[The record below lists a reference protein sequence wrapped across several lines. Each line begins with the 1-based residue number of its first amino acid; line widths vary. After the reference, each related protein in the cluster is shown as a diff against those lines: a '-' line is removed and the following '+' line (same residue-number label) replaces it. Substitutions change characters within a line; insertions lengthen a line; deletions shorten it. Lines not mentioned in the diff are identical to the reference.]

1 MLDDLLDG
9 GVLEMS
15 PAPFLMAETT
25 RAWGDYTVNK
35 IMVLLAV
42 VCFFLIA
49 RDFVQMLPML
59 LSTIDRAK
67 ANVSLERSLGSA
79 RLRNRIAF
87 VSILPFCIIV
97 DRFAL
102 YSPRYFQLLPQ
113 GFTVLFVMLVLFAY
127 LTLRHFIFE
136 AVRSRRVPAE
146 ISDTIHRA
154 PYNYFIIMVV
164 MMLLTVGVLDTINCT
179 DGTARSILLAET
191 YVVYLF
197 SLIRVSQF
205 LNYNCNVFVTFL
217 YLCALELI
225 PTGMLVASAIVL

>member
-9 GVLEMS
+9 GILEMS
-15 PAPFLMAETT
+15 PTPFLMAETT
-25 RAWGDYTVNK
+25 RSWGDYTANR

-102 YSPRYFQLLPQ
+102 YSPRCFQLLPQ
-113 GFTVLFVMLVLFAY
+113 GFSVFLVMLVLLVY
-127 LTLRHFIFE
+127 WTLRHFIFA
-136 AVRSRRVPAE
+136 AVRSSRIPAE

-154 PYNYFIIMVV
+154 PYNYFIVLVV
-164 MMLLTVGVLDTINCT
+164 MMLLTVGVLATTNCT
-179 DGTARSILLAET
+179 DGTARTILLVEAA
-191 YVVYLF
+191 VVYLF
-197 SLIRVSQF
+197 SLVRVGQF
-205 LNYNCNVFVTFL
+205 LKYNCNVFITFL
-217 YLCALELI
+217 YLCALELL
-225 PTGMLVASAIVL
+225 PTGILVASAIVL